1 MKLTTSWPSIPF
13 PLEDLLGIDTSH
25 KEDAMHCHL
34 QEFAHDAA
42 HVAKDLR
49 NEQQESEHLNRWR
62 LVLLLVH
69 EGALTGVPY
78 RFGDEGAASIV
89 QAM

>member
-1 MKLTTSWPSIPF
+1 MKLTTSWLGIPF
-13 PLEDLLGIDTSH
+13 SLEDLLRIDTSH

-49 NEQQESEHLNRWR
+49 NEQEESEHLIRWR
-62 LVLLLVH
+62 LILLLVH
-69 EGALTGVPY
+69 EGALTEVPY
-78 RFGDEGAASIV
+78 RLREGGAASIV